1 MYDFLVAEIAFQPK
15 EVSIKHILWLGIF
28 YYCFFFFHINKFQIS
43 YMLKHVFHQYF
54 YNIYLI
60 FLL

>member
-1 MYDFLVAEIAFQPK
+1 MYDFLMAEIAFQPK
-15 EVSIKHILWLGIF
+15 EVSIKHILWLANILLL
-28 YYCFFFFHINKFQIS
+28 FFPFHINKFQIL
-43 YMLKHVFHQYF
+43 YMLKHVFYQYF